1 MLAIEKLDAA
11 NELFYLLLWDNPALA
26 QQCFAAFKATVDEDV
41 DDVTEWPEL
50 SEPLR
55 TALRP
60 VLLYR
65 EWDELD
71 VMLDDLQEQVRRRRL
86 AIRFYATDSNNDIE
100 QDDEDD
106 DEPAYSFDD
115 TDEFFAQVN
124 DVLIEDGFNLWSW
137 ETESGALCVFI
148 AQAQDRETIYHLAY
162 MLGFHDDSGAA
173 MRCCDVVG

>member
-1 MLAIEKLDAA
+1 MLSIEKLDAA
-11 NELFYLLLWDNPALA
+11 NELCHLLLWDNPALA

-41 DDVTEWPEL
+41 DDLTEWLEL

-60 VLLYR
+60 VLVYR

-86 AIRFYATDSNNDIE
+86 AIRFYAVDNSDDE
-100 QDDEDD
+100 EDDEDD
-106 DEPAYSFDD
+106 ESIYSFDD

-148 AQAQDRETIYHLAY
+148 APASDRETIYHLAY
-162 MLGFHDDSGAA
+162 TLGFHDDSGAA
-173 MRCCDVVG
+173 LRCCDVVG

>member
-41 DDVTEWPEL
+41 DDITEWLEL

-71 VMLDDLQEQVRRRRL
+71 VMLDDLQEQ
-86 AIRFYATDSNNDIE
+86 A
-100 QDDEDD
+100 
-106 DEPAYSFDD
+106 
-115 TDEFFAQVN
+115 
-124 DVLIEDGFNLWSW
+124 
-137 ETESGALCVFI
+137 
-148 AQAQDRETIYHLAY
+148 
-162 MLGFHDDSGAA
+162 
-173 MRCCDVVG
+173 VVAVSIL